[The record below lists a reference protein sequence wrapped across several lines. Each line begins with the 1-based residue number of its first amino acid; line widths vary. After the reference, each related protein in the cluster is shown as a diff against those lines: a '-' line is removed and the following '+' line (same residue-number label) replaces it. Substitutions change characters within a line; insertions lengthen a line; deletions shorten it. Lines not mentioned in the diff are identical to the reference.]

1 MKGRYYCE
9 EHMSPT
15 YQDIV
20 AEKFRFERK
29 EIKGNKKGNHDIGVI
44 AQEVE
49 KVIPEIVYSKKD
61 IDGGDVKAVDYQKLT
76 AVLIEAVKELS
87 QEVTELKKQINS

>member
-15 YQDIV
+15 YQDIM

-29 EIKGNKKGNHDIGVI
+29 EIKGNKRGKRKN
-44 AQEVE
+44 
-49 KVIPEIVYSKKD
+49 KK
-61 IDGGDVKAVDYQKLT
+61 
-76 AVLIEAVKELS
+76 
-87 QEVTELKKQINS
+87 